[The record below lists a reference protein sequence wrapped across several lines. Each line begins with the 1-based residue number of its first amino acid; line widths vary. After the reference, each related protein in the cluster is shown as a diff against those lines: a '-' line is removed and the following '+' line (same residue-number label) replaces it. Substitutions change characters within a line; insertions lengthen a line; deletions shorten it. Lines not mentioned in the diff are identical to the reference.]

1 MTNEVVELNAIVEEI
16 GGNISELTQIGQAGF
31 KVPLVTSPDELA
43 EIVGLP
49 MGPWRPLN
57 QNLIWFCAFK
67 TVVYARQ
74 MLEEA
79 ERIFQQ
85 VEDEASAHKAQ
96 SLIEAFDAQFRPA
109 ETAFQV
115 YSQLLGHSSSNGTG
129 GQ

>member
-16 GGNISELTQIGQAGF
+16 GGTISELTQIGQAGF
-31 KVPLVTSPDELA
+31 RVPLVMSPDELA

-49 MGPWRPLN
+49 MGQWRPLS
-57 QNLIWFCAFK
+57 QNLIWFCALK
-67 TVVYARQ
+67 TVVYTRQ
-74 MLEEA
+74 MLAEA

-85 VEDEASAHKAQ
+85 VEDETSAQKAQ
-96 SLIEAFDAQFRPA
+96 SLIEAFDAQFRPS

-115 YSQLLGHSSSNGTG
+115 YSQLLGHASSNGAA

>member
-1 MTNEVVELNAIVEEI
+1 MTNEVEEISTIIEEI
-16 GGNISELTQIGQAGF
+16 GGNISELAQIGRDGF
-31 KVPLVTSPDELA
+31 KVPSVISPDELA

-49 MGPWRPLN
+49 MGHWRPSS
-57 QNLIWFCAFK
+57 QNLIWFCALK

-74 MLEEA
+74 MLAEA

-85 VEDEASAHKAQ
+85 VEDETSAHKAQ
-96 SLIEAFDAQFRPA
+96 SLIKAFDTQFRPS

-115 YSQLLGHSSSNGTG
+115 YSQLLGHASSNGAG

>member
-1 MTNEVVELNAIVEEI
+1 M
-16 GGNISELTQIGQAGF
+16 
-31 KVPLVTSPDELA
+31 SPDELA

-49 MGPWRPLN
+49 MGHWRPSS
-57 QNLIWFCAFK
+57 QNLIWFCALK

-74 MLEEA
+74 MLAEA

-85 VEDEASAHKAQ
+85 VEDETSAHKVQ
-96 SLIEAFDAQFRPA
+96 SLIEAFDTQFRPS

-115 YSQLLGHSSSNGTG
+115 YSQLLGHASSNGAA

>member
-1 MTNEVVELNAIVEEI
+1 MTSEVVELNAIVEDI
-16 GGNISELTQIGQAGF
+16 GSNLSELTQIGQDGF

-49 MGPWRPLN
+49 TGPWHPFS
-57 QNLIWFCAFK
+57 QNLIWFCALK

-85 VEDEASAHKAQ
+85 VEDETSARKAQ
-96 SLIEAFDAQFRPA
+96 TLVEAFDAEFRPA

-115 YSQLLGHSSSNGTG
+115 YSQLLGRSSRNGAS